1 MALFNKTSKAIDDIQ
16 AQIEQ
21 FKTVFDSYVS
31 NGNFYAINK
40 KLEQYEELRNIPPI
54 NGLNEEQNIDDIDAN
69 ILGSVKP
76 FIPGKIFMFWNY
88 CQYFNNIIQY
98 EVDDPDI
105 WIELIRMQNI
115 AFWNGQAGM
124 YYNPVQKEWRAVA
137 LWDVEYD
144 HNHKFKSAKIAY
156 EYNYDQQIMREEYRP
171 DNLITVDNPDHLV
184 MYSFK
189 SNGYSAWIWL
199 KEMIEIQ
206 MQLLKQVIVCSLIN
220 NKIIEIQQD
229 KKTDN
234 VKSLLENFIKPLKFW
249 YIKRRLASLDSSI
262 KVVENV
268 DGLIEVTSKYLE
280 IYDGMLDAY
289 YHLFGIRNNVDYKKE
304 RNVSSEV
311 QASQSFFD
319 RMENEYLKM
328 FKIFAKDFKNKAHIE
343 IKLKEENDDVRQS
356 QNPNEANKRELSNQ
370 PNNPK

>member
-16 AQIEQ
+16 AQIDQ

-54 NGLNEEQNIDDIDAN
+54 NGMNEEQNIDDIDSS

-76 FIPGKIFMFWNY
+76 FIPQKIFMFWNY

-98 EVDDPDI
+98 EVDDPDA

-115 AFWNGQAGM
+115 AFWNGQAAM

-156 EYNYDQQIMREEYRP
+156 EYNYDQQIMREEYHP
-171 DNLITVDNPDHLV
+171 DNMITVDNPDHLA

-189 SNGYSAWIWL
+189 SNGYSAWVWL

-234 VKSLLENFIKPLKFW
+234 VKSILENFIKPLKFW

-319 RMENEYLKM
+319 RMENEYYKM
-328 FKIFAKDFKNKAHIE
+328 FKIFMKDFKNKSGIE
-343 IKLKEENDDVRQS
+343 IQLKEDQNDIRQS
-356 QNPNEANKRELSNQ
+356 QNPNEANERELSNQ
-370 PNNPK
+370 SNNPK

>member
-1 MALFNKTSKAIDDIQ
+1 
-16 AQIEQ
+16 
-21 FKTVFDSYVS
+21 
-31 NGNFYAINK
+31 
-40 KLEQYEELRNIPPI
+40 
-54 NGLNEEQNIDDIDAN
+54 
-69 ILGSVKP
+69 
-76 FIPGKIFMFWNY
+76 
-88 CQYFNNIIQY
+88 
-98 EVDDPDI
+98 
-105 WIELIRMQNI
+105 
-115 AFWNGQAGM
+115 
-124 YYNPVQKEWRAVA
+124 
-137 LWDVEYD
+137 
-144 HNHKFKSAKIAY
+144 
-156 EYNYDQQIMREEYRP
+156 
-171 DNLITVDNPDHLV
+171 
-184 MYSFK
+184 
-189 SNGYSAWIWL
+189 
-199 KEMIEIQ
+199 

-328 FKIFAKDFKNKAHIE
+328 FKIFMKDFKNKAHIE
-343 IKLKEENDDVRQS
+343 IKLKEENDDIRQS
-356 QNPNEANKRELSNQ
+356 QNPNEANQRELSNK
-370 PNNPK
+370 PNNVK